1 MTGAY
6 DGKSSGS
13 EPASDIGR
21 SESGAPAL
29 LRAPPFAGDELGKAS
44 GDELPAFKANG
55 QTSGSDQKRAT
66 YAQRVVSFFWECS
79 SPPPFLP

>member
-29 LRAPPFAGDELGKAS
+29 LRTPPFAGDELGKAN

-55 QTSGSDQKRAT
+55 QTSGNGS
-66 YAQRVVSFFWECS
+66 
-79 SPPPFLP
+79 